1 MDDPTGQPLPDDLV
15 LSGKRKELEYFKSKQ
30 FWEIVPESECR
41 RITGRAPIGV
51 RWVCTNKGDHA
62 NPNVRCRL
70 VARQIRHPGTDS
82 VFAPT
87 PPLEA
92 LRTVISFAVTQ
103 YEGESKKTWAPESED
118 RMQLSFIDISRAYF
132 NAHVDPSEP
141 TYVELPP
148 EAGAPAGTCG
158 RLRRHMYGT
167 QKAAEGWQEEY
178 SCTLRELGFEQG
190 RACPCLFVHKKRGL
204 VTSVHGD
211 DFTTAGPKRQL
222 DWFEKAIWEV
232 RTHARRKARD
242 GQAR

>member
-1 MDDPTGQPLPDDLV
+1 M
-15 LSGKRKELEYFKSKQ
+15 
-30 FWEIVPESECR
+30 VPESECR
-41 RITGRAPIGV
+41 RITGRAPVSV

-103 YEGESKKTWAPESED
+103 YEGEKKKTWAPESED

-148 EAGAPAGTCG
+148 EAGVPAGTCG

-178 SCTLRELGFEQG
+178 SCTLRKLGFEQG
-190 RACPCLFVHKKRGL
+190 RACPCIFVHKKRGL

>member
-1 MDDPTGQPLPDDLV
+1 MDDLTGQPLPDDLV
-15 LSGKRKELEYFKSKQ
+15 LSGKRKSLEYLKSKHV
-30 FWEIVPESECR
+30 WEVVPESECR
-41 RITGRAPIGV
+41 HITGRDPISV

-70 VARQIRHPGTDS
+70 VARQIRHPGIDS

-103 YEGESKKTWAPESED
+103 YEGEKKKTWAPESED

-141 TYVELPP
+141 TFVELPP

-158 RLRRHMYGT
+158 RLCRHMYGT
-167 QKAAEGWQEEY
+167 QKTAEGLQEEY
-178 SCTLRELGFEQG
+178 SCTLRECGFEQG
-190 RACPCLFVHKKRGL
+190 RACPCLFVHKKPGL
-204 VTSVHGD
+204 AWRLRSTGTISPRPGRSASW
-211 DFTTAGPKRQL
+211 TGLKKPWGR
-222 DWFEKAIWEV
+222 
-232 RTHARRKARD
+232 
-242 GQAR
+242 